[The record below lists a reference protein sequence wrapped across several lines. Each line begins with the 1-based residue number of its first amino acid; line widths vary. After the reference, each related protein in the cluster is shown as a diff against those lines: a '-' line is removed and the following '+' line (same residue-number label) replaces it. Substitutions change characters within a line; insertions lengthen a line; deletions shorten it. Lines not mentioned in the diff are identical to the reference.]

1 LLITVNISKT
11 LKYCNIKK
19 GTFKLFDHKIL
30 YNSESISGEYAKR
43 DYLEAAES
51 AIIERFGN
59 RLKGMDMLDMG
70 TFR

>member
-1 LLITVNISKT
+1 M
-11 LKYCNIKK
+11 
-19 GTFKLFDHKIL
+19 FDHKIL

-43 DYLEAAES
+43 DYLEGAES